1 MVHLYKTWWEFDL
14 GGVQI
19 KYQIEISTSLPL
31 LVRMMGNFVS
41 AHWKEKTSIYFS
53 IVTTKEN
60 NINILNK
67 DVQSFLIS
75 KSYIYIE
82 IQWKALIHPSRR
94 WIICTNYTLSHCGIK
109 CLTLYLDVSL
119 YWVIGLSAIPHVP
132 TPTLPF
138 TLSGDANMLFFTCQ
152 NKIYTL
158 VLHWNT
164 VKS

>member
-1 MVHLYKTWWEFDL
+1 MHSLIHTIHLYKTYGHVASVEFRL
-14 GGVQI
+14 NTRFLHH
-19 KYQIEISTSLPL
+19 SPCLM
-31 LVRMMGNFVS
+31 RMMVNLVS
-41 AHWKEKTSIYFS
+41 ARWKEKKTFIYFS

-75 KSYIYIE
+75 KSYIYINAME
-82 IQWKALIHPSRR
+82 STDTASRR
-94 WIICTNYTLSHCGIK
+94 WIICTDNTVSHCGIK

-138 TLSGDANMLFFTCQ
+138 TLSGDANMLFFTYQ
-152 NKIYTL
+152 NNIYIY
-158 VLHWNT
+158 
-164 VKS
+164 